1 MTDPRL
7 DSKLDPKPD
16 PRDFPDYPADDG
28 PDTVATPE
36 GDNEYPGDVPLTPS
50 IVEDSLEGLQIPPG
64 SKPRP

>member
-1 MTDPRL
+1 MSDPRL
-7 DSKLDPKPD
+7 DPNLSPKSPVD
-16 PRDFPDYPADDG
+16 PADEG

-50 IVEDSLEGLQIPPG
+50 IVEDSLEGLQVPPG

>member
-1 MTDPRL
+1 MSDPRL
-7 DSKLDPKPD
+7 DLNLSPKPSVD
-16 PRDFPDYPADDG
+16 PADEG

-50 IVEDSLEGLQIPPG
+50 IVEESLEGLQIPPG